1 MDISME
7 TEMESVHKK
16 MVAERIRKRKEQ
28 RKKTKEKKK
37 KEKEKG
43 NKIMRMI
50 AITIKGK
57 YQGYRL

>member
-28 RKKTKEKKK
+28 RKKTKEGKKK
-37 KEKEKG
+37 KRGKKRKKE
-43 NKIMRMI
+43 
-50 AITIKGK
+50 IK
-57 YQGYRL
+57 